1 MTWSLRCEGIS
12 KLYQMGRTNVTASEV
27 VNERLRSIGRFLT
40 RRPVERATPA
50 PETESTFVVD
60 QTQMIDAPPGHFWA
74 LRDVNLEVSR
84 GDRVGIIGPN
94 GCGKS
99 TLLKILSRITSP
111 DSGSFRF
118 RGRLISLL
126 EIGTGFHPDL
136 TGRENI
142 FLNGSIMGMNP
153 SEIRRRLA
161 EIIEFS
167 ELGEMVDTPVKRYS
181 SGMYVR
187 LAFSVAAHLESEILM
202 IDEVLAVGDAGFQR
216 KCTDKMLEVAGEG
229 RTLLFVSHNMDA
241 VNRICNRAVHMSH
254 GRILTDSEL
263 DRMDDHAPTVSSVTR
278 EYLRSGV
285 RLQPSK
291 SWPSDAA
298 PVFQDSIRFDSIK
311 VVGDDGEPRGEMDV
325 TEDITFE
332 VGFTVFTEKWPVNV
346 HLHLHDLMG
355 HYIMVAMD
363 DDVAQHAARPAGSYV
378 ERCRLRSPFLN
389 TGDYRIDVEFW
400 PGQLFDPRFIE
411 RHVVTFGVV
420 DRIRPGGVRKNW
432 PNEWPNCLTRPQT
445 EWTLV
450 EHTPARHSD
459 HEFREVAP

>member
-12 KLYQMGRTNVTASEV
+12 KLYQMGRTTVTASEL
-27 VNERLRSIGRFLT
+27 VNERLRAAGRYLL
-40 RRPVERATPA
+40 RRRIEPPKRTEA
-50 PETESTFVVD
+50 PESTLVVD
-60 QTQMIDAPPGHFWA
+60 QSQMIDAPPGHFWA
-74 LRDVNLEVSR
+74 LKNVDLEINR

-142 FLNGSIMGMNP
+142 FLNGSIMGMKP
-153 SEIRRRLA
+153 PEIRSRLS

-167 ELGEMVDTPVKRYS
+167 ELGDMIDTPVKRYS

-187 LAFSVAAHLESEILM
+187 LAFSVAAHLESEIL
-202 IDEVLAVGDAGFQR
+202 IVDEVLAVGDAGFQR

-263 DRMDDHAPTVSSVTR
+263 AGASDDIASVSSITR

-285 RLQPSK
+285 RLQSSR
-291 SWPSDAA
+291 SWTPEAA
-298 PVFQDSIRFDSIK
+298 PTFQDSIRLDSIAIL
-311 VVGDDGEPRGEMDV
+311 DNNEDLRAELDV
-325 TEDITFE
+325 TEDLTFEITF
-332 VGFTVFTEKWPVNV
+332 TILKEKWPVNL

-355 HYIMVAMD
+355 HYVLVAMD
-363 DDVAQHAARPAGSYV
+363 DEVAKHATRQAGTYV
-378 ERCRLRSPFLN
+378 ERCTLRSPLLN

-400 PGQLFDPRFIE
+400 PGELLDPRLIQ
-411 RHVVTFGVV
+411 RHVVTFAIV
-420 DRIRPGGVRKNW
+420 DKILPGGVRRDW
-432 PNEWPNCLTRPQT
+432 PNEWPNSLTRPAT
-445 EWTLV
+445 EWRLV
-450 EHTPARHSD
+450 NYTAGK
-459 HEFREVAP
+459 